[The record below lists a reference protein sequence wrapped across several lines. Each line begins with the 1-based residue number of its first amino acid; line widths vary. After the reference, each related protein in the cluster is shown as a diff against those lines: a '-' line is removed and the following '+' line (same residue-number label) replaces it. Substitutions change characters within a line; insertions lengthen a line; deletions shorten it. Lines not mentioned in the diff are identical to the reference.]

1 LITTPAKP
9 SQIRNNKSFERQ
21 PKSQQASLDA
31 TVQKP
36 LMPFRRKR
44 EGGDVC
50 AIYVHAGAGFHSYA
64 NEKHH
69 LTACA
74 EYDSPT

>member
-1 LITTPAKP
+1 
-9 SQIRNNKSFERQ
+9 
-21 PKSQQASLDA
+21 
-31 TVQKP
+31 
-36 LMPFRRKR
+36 MPFRRHR

-69 LTACA
+69 LMACA
-74 EYDSPT
+74 EYVSPDRYSFDIIKISCEQSSSTDIQ